1 MINSSGE
8 KKKKGIVIIVHLE
21 DSAITMFSYI
31 IM

>member
-8 KKKKGIVIIVHLE
+8 IKKKGIVIIVHLE
-21 DSAITMFSYI
+21 DSAKTMFSYI